1 MIGTFGNIV
10 QLALGVVSFGVL
22 IIKRLCENPRR
33 PWKVW
38 ALDLS
43 KQAFATTS
51 THFLNLFLAIFL
63 STPDADECALYF
75 INTFMDCTVGVLF
88 TYVIMKV
95 IDCFAKSNGLTVSSF
110 NYSYRI
116 LNQDYI
122 MI

>member
-75 INTFMDCTVGVLF
+75 INTFMDF
-88 TYVIMKV
+88 TDVIMKV

-116 LNQDYI
+116 FNQDYI